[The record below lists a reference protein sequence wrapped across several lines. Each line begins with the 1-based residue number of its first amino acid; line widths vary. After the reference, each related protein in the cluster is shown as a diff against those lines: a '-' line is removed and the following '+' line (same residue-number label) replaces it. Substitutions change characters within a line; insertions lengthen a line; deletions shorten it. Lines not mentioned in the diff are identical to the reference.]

1 MPAVILAPIKITGA
15 DGNVTF
21 GDVLQVSPSS
31 TTKTYSGSGGGNVGD
46 FMQTISL
53 LSYVITSD
61 TDFADSVSALNR

>member
-15 DGNVTF
+15 EGNVTF
-21 GDVLQVSPSS
+21 GDVLQISPSS
-31 TTKTYSGSGGGNVGD
+31 TSKTYSGSGGGNVGD

>member
-1 MPAVILAPIKITGA
+1 MPAVILAPIKIIGA

-21 GDVLQVSPSS
+21 GDVLQISPSS
-31 TTKTYSGSGGGNVGD
+31 TSKTYSGSGGGNVGD

-53 LSYVITSD
+53 LSYVITCD